1 MALLFLRAKTD
12 VEWIN
17 DIAKTPILG
26 SVFLFAFMFVPAVLV
41 SFLVQFIIPGLNNDV
56 GFTKAMLV
64 LLPGWNLFLWL
75 INIRLY
81 LFFLPSWI
89 LLGGIAIIKGV
100 LLIAGIDD
108 GQ

>member
-1 MALLFLRAKTD
+1 MTLLLLGVKTD

-17 DIAKTPILG
+17 DTAKTPIFG
-26 SVFLFAFMFVPAVLV
+26 GAFLFVLMFIPAVLV
-41 SFLVQFIIPGLNNDV
+41 SFLVQTFIPGLNNDI

-64 LLPGWNLFLWL
+64 LLPGWNLFLML
-75 INIRLY
+75 IKIRLY

-89 LLGGIAIIKGV
+89 LFGIIAIIKGF
-100 LLIAGIDD
+100 LLIAGVDD